1 MQDLPETIA
10 REGSATGEVALR
22 RRPASGVLELVV
34 DGAFAMDSVDVST
47 EVELAQAA
55 LAAHPEPARVL
66 VGGLG
71 LGFTARAVLADPR
84 VRRLDVAEIA
94 EPLVRWAREGLVPEL
109 AGLEDDRRC
118 RLHVADVVEVL
129 AGQVGPPGEWDV
141 VLLDVDNG
149 RGFLI
154 RPANAV
160 LYTASWL
167 TAALGRVAPGGALV
181 VWSSHADAALLAT
194 MGEVAVGAGGT
205 AFERAVPVSR
215 EGRVLDYA
223 LYGIRR

>member
-1 MQDLPETIA
+1 MPRAA
-10 REGSATGEVALR
+10 RIIDV
-22 RRPASGVLELVV
+22 RP
-34 DGAFAMDSVDVST
+34 
-47 EVELAQAA
+47 A
-55 LAAHPEPARVL
+55 LAAGEEP
-66 VGGLG
+66 
-71 LGFTARAVLADPR
+71 FETIMEAV
-84 VRRLDVAEIA
+84 
-94 EPLVRWAREGLVPEL
+94 

-129 AGQVGPPGEWDV
+129 AGRVGPPGEWDV

-181 VWSSHADAALLAT
+181 VAALYI
-194 MGEVAVGAGGT
+194 AVGSALDL
-205 AFERAVPVSR
+205 
-215 EGRVLDYA
+215 VLTDPI
-223 LYGIRR
+223 LDLDLR